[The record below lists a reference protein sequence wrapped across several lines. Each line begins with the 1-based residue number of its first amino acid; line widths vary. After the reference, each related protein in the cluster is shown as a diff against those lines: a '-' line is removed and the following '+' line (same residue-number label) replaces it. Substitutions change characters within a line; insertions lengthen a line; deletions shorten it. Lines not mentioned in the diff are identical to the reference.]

1 MARILIIDDDEQIR
15 STLQQVLELEG
26 HEVVDAPDGKVGLQ
40 LFREE
45 GADLVITDII
55 MPVKEGLE
63 TIMELRNDY
72 PGVKI
77 IAISGG
83 GAIDPHVYLHYA
95 KEAGAMRTLPKPFE
109 REELLQAVG
118 ELLEY

>member
-1 MARILIIDDDEQIR
+1 M
-15 STLQQVLELEG
+15 LELEG
-26 HEVVDAPDGKVGLQ
+26 HEVVDAPDGKLGLQ

-55 MPVKEGLE
+55 MPEKAGLE
-63 TIMELRNDY
+63 TIMELRKDY

-83 GAIDPHVYLHYA
+83 GAIEPRVYLHYA

-109 REELLQAVG
+109 REELLEGVR
-118 ELLEY
+118 ELLE